1 MSTIVIIGST
11 KFAPL
16 AEVDTFLRD
25 HEIDQIIAWGTSPVA
40 DHVCRVRPDA
50 KRLEPTNTRDEL
62 IHAGREPRTMIVAF
76 TVIDP
81 DTKRVSQ
88 GTQDNINLLQTNGI
102 DVKEIESSLTAKQA
116 SLYYEIEHRLLKVAS
131 TEPARRGFQV
141 KRILDATERM
151 REIRG
156 DLERTLESE
165 DIRMRLAGV
174 PNNSEENDRWIR
186 NLNRGVTMTKLI
198 KRVEEAL
205 GTGVDVKAA

>member
-1 MSTIVIIGST
+1 M
-11 KFAPL
+11 
-16 AEVDTFLRD
+16 
-25 HEIDQIIAWGTSPVA
+25 
-40 DHVCRVRPDA
+40 
-50 KRLEPTNTRDEL
+50 
-62 IHAGREPRTMIVAF
+62 
-76 TVIDP
+76 
-81 DTKRVSQ
+81 
-88 GTQDNINLLQTNGI
+88 
-102 DVKEIESSLTAKQA
+102 
-116 SLYYEIEHRLLKVAS
+116 KVAS